1 MAKASLHNVDFS
13 NVKDGGNFNTK
24 RIEEGDYLAKV
35 IKVEDSPVKSGDNKG
50 RPQYL
55 FTIKLV
61 DHPASTFPYYCQLSE
76 NQLWKL
82 RNIMIAAGMS
92 VPKKRMKVDPNRIV
106 GKLIGV
112 LVEDDEYEGK
122 PRSAVNGVFPAADLG
137 EAVSSEEDAEEDEEE
152 DAPLEEEDV
161 PDTSDEADEDEAD
174 DDDEEEGEAD
184 RLAGLNRAQLK
195 AEIIKLQSDFQA
207 RKSQSDDD
215 LREVLRGLQ
224 AAGDVDD
231 EEEEDEEPTPPPA
244 KKKAAAAK
252 KAPAK
257 RKAKPKA
264 EDIDDEELDELD
276 IDNL

>member
-1 MAKASLHNVDFS
+1 MAKATVHDVDFT
-13 NVKDGGNFNTK
+13 NVKDGGAFNTK
-24 RIEEGDYLAKV
+24 RIDAGDYLAKIV
-35 IKVEDSPVKSGDNKG
+35 KVEDSPVKKGDNKG
-50 RPQYL
+50 APQYL

-61 DHPASTFPYYCQLSE
+61 ELPSSTFPYYCQLTE

-82 RNIMIAAGMS
+82 RNLLIAAGKA
-92 VPKKRMKVDPNRIV
+92 VPKRRTKVDPNTVV

-112 LVEDDEYEGK
+112 LIDDDEYECK
-122 PRSAVNGVFPAADLG
+122 ERSTINGVFPASDLPG
-137 EAVSSEEDAEEDEEE
+137 AVSADGDDEDEDEE
-152 DAPLEEEDV
+152 DAPLEEEEV
-161 PDTSDEADEDEAD
+161 PDTSDDDDEADEDEAD
-174 DDDEEEGEAD
+174 EDDEDEAD
-184 RLAGLNRAQLK
+184 PLSDLTRAQLK

-215 LREVLRGLQ
+215 LRDVLRGLQ
-224 AAGDVDD
+224 SAADD

-264 EDIDDEELDELD
+264 EDIEDEELDELD